1 MYRTNVMTIKNIL
14 YPFFLAFSLLFVFQG
29 AYAQNED
36 VEIVDYETVK
46 SYEIGGVKVT
56 GLKYRDSEAIIA
68 RSGLRVG
75 KKIKIPGQDIPNAIN
90 ALLSLQLFSNI
101 EIYLEKTVG
110 DIAFL
115 EIKLQER
122 PTLSRYSYT
131 GVKKM
136 KHDDLNE
143 VLENVVLKGG
153 IVTEDTK
160 QLARKKLLDYY
171 YEKGFQD
178 AKVRVLEKRDT
189 SKTNSV
195 QLEFAIDKKKRVR
208 VGKIAFSGNENAK
221 GWKLKRKMENT
232 KGRWNILKKSKYIA
246 EDFRKDKN
254 SIIAFYNNIGYR
266 DAKIVRDSV
275 WRDEKGR
282 QQIAIEIDEGAKY
295 FYRDISWKGNSIY
308 DDDYLARILGIQSGD
323 VYNKELLDKRLSF
336 SLDGRDVSSL
346 YMDDGYL
353 MFRVEP
359 VERAI
364 EGDSI
369 DIEVRITEGPQV
381 TIDKVIIKG
390 NDRTHEDVIRR
401 EIRTR
406 PGKKFSRSDIIR
418 SQRQILN
425 LGYFNPE
432 AFNMETPVNPARG
445 TVDIIYTLEEKPSDQ
460 LELSAGYGGVSGLIG
475 TLGVTFNNFSLNN
488 ITDRSTWNPL
498 PQGDAQKL
506 SVRAQSNSQF
516 FQSYN
521 ISFTEPWLGGK
532 KPTSLTTGLVYSAF
546 DYSAFG
552 SGRLAIARGFIGLGT
567 QLKWPDD
574 FFSLYGTLNIEQISL
589 DDFRNNGFSIENGT
603 FNNNSLK
610 LALTRSSIN
619 EPIYPRSGMKMSLS
633 VQFTPYYF
641 WRDLDSSLLSD
652 DEIAAAVTQ
661 ENKVRGGGDPMSQL
675 EEAAFVDELQNSSK
689 FKFLEYHKWRLDSE
703 WYFNLVDKLVLM
715 TQAKIG
721 FMGYY
726 REEIGL
732 VPFERAAVG
741 GSGLNNQT
749 QGINGRDIISLRG
762 YEVEDIEVNNTNI
775 DGASIW
781 NKFTVELRYPLSTN
795 PNSTIYF
802 HTFAQAAN
810 AWDNFRD
817 YNPFELKRSAGVG
830 LRVFLPM
837 FGLMGFDY
845 GFGFDKQLGDTAT
858 FRDYGQFNIVLGFEP
873 E

>member
-1 MYRTNVMTIKNIL
+1 MTKNNYIL
-14 YPFFLAFSLLFVFQG
+14 SFFLAVCLLFVYSGSF
-29 AYAQNED
+29 AQTENP
-36 VEIVDYETVK
+36 EIVDYETVK

-68 RSGLRVG
+68 VSGLRVG
-75 KKIKIPGQDIPNAIN
+75 KKIKIPGQEIPNAIN
-90 ALLSLQLFSNI
+90 ALLRLQLFSDI
-101 EIYLEKTVG
+101 EIFLERTVG

-122 PTLSRYSYT
+122 PTLSKYSYA
-131 GVKKM
+131 GVKKV

-143 VLENVVLKGG
+143 VLENVVTKGG
-153 IVTEDTK
+153 IITEDMK

-178 AKVRVLEKRDT
+178 AKVRVVETRDT
-189 SKTNSV
+189 SKENSV
-195 QLEFAIDKKKRVR
+195 QLEFDIDKKKKVR
-208 VGKIAFSGNENAK
+208 VGKIAFEGNENAK
-221 GWKLKRKMENT
+221 AWRLRRKMENT
-232 KGRWNILKKSKYIA
+232 KTRWNILKKSKYI
-246 EDFRKDKN
+246 EDDFNKDKN
-254 SIIAFYNNIGYR
+254 GIIAFYNNIGYR
-266 DAKIVRDSV
+266 DAKIVGDSV

-282 QQIAIEIDEGAKY
+282 QQITIKVDEGAKY
-295 FYRDISWKGNSIY
+295 YYKNITWKGNSIY
-308 DDDYLARILGIQSGD
+308 DDTYLNRVLGIQSGD
-323 VYNKELLDKRLSF
+323 VYNKELLDNRLSF

-364 EGDSI
+364 QGDSI
-369 DIEVRITEGPQV
+369 DIEIRITEGPQV

-390 NDRTHEDVIRR
+390 NDRTHEDVVRR

-445 TVDIIYTLEEKPSDQ
+445 TVDIVYTLEEKPSDQ

-475 TLGVTFNNFSLNN
+475 TLGVTFNNFSLKN
-488 ITDRSTWNPL
+488 IKDRSTWNPL

-506 SVRAQSNSQF
+506 SIRAQSNSQF

-521 ISFTEPWLGGK
+521 VSFTEPWLGGK
-532 KPTSLTTGLVYSAF
+532 KPTSLTTGVVYSAF
-546 DYSAFG
+546 DYSTLG
-552 SGRLAIARGFIGLGT
+552 SGSLSILRGFVGLGT

-574 FFSLYGTLNIEQISL
+574 FFSLYGTVNLEQIDL
-589 DDFRNNGFSIENGT
+589 NNFVNQGFSINRGT
-603 FNNNSLK
+603 FNNHSLK
-610 LALTRSSIN
+610 LALTRSSVN
-619 EPIYPRSGMKMSLS
+619 EPVYPRSGMKMSLS
-633 VQFTPYYF
+633 VQLTPYYF
-641 WRDLDSSLLSD
+641 WRNLESSVLS
-652 DEIAAAVTQ
+652 EEEVNNAVTL
-661 ENKVRGGGDPMSQL
+661 ENKIRGGGNPMTSA
-675 EEAAFVDELQNSSK
+675 EESIFVQDLQDASK
-689 FKFLEYHKWRLDSE
+689 FKFLEYHKWRFDSE

-715 TQAKIG
+715 TQVKIG

-726 REEIGL
+726 RDEIGL
-732 VPFERAAVG
+732 PPFERAEVG

-749 QGINGRDIISLRG
+749 QGINGKDIISLRG
-762 YEVEDIEVNNTNI
+762 YEVSDLDVNNTNI

-781 NKFTVELRYPLSTN
+781 NKYTIELRYPISTN
-795 PNSTIYF
+795 PNSTIYL

-810 AWDNFRD
+810 AWDSFSTF
-817 YNPFELKRSAGVG
+817 NPFELKRSAGVG

-845 GFGFDKQLGDTAT
+845 GFGFDKDLDATST
-858 FRDYGQFNIVLGFEP
+858 FRDYGQFNIILGFEP